1 MESKLTKEGIQKAV
15 QRLEKHDGLR
25 GMAAEH
31 EALAGLA
38 RQLEVPS
45 GTIDVID
52 EQPRIP
58 IHQTITVLG
67 PDSRKGTIFQNRKE
81 GTILVEDEKRMS
93 QKQRREM
100 EASIADASTRTMI
113 DCPHCKKPQPFSIRG
128 HIRSMSDVTE
138 GEGGFFCD
146 WCGGK
151 ITEISGFMRSPKG
164 CIMIRDEKPV

>member
-31 EALAGLA
+31 DALAGLA

-52 EQPRIP
+52 ERPRMP
-58 IHQTITVLG
+58 IHQPITVLG

-93 QKQRREM
+93 KSEKAAM
-100 EASIADASTRTMI
+100 EASIADASARTMI
-113 DCPHCKKPQPFSIRG
+113 DCPHCKKPQPFSIRTG
-128 HIRSMSDVTE
+128 IVTD

-151 ITEISGFMRSPKG
+151 IETISGFTRSPEG